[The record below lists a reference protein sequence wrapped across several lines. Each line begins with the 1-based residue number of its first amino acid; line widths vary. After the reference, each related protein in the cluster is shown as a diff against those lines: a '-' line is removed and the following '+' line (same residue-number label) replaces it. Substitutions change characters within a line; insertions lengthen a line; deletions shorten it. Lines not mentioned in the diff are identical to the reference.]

1 MRSLNEFVDY
11 AIGSVIL
18 FLLSVEL
25 FSYILRD
32 TQKEY
37 KNRVMYTTVGDIF
50 GLLGYLL
57 LIVFVISAS
66 GTFASL
72 WNLEQIPYKMVARS
86 TASLLSLILYT
97 GHITFKRAYGNEKT
111 KGRETEYYL
120 CIIFQVLGYL
130 FYLMAITSGGRL

>member
-1 MRSLNEFVDY
+1 MNEFVDY

-32 TQKEY
+32 SQKEY
-37 KNRVMYTTVGDIF
+37 KNKVMYTTVGDIF
-50 GLLGYLL
+50 GLLGYML

-66 GTFASL
+66 GTFANL
-72 WNLEQIPYKMVARS
+72 WKLEPMPYVMVARS

-97 GHITFKRAYGNEKT
+97 GHITFKKAYGHEKT

-120 CIIFQVLGYL
+120 TIIFQVLGYL
-130 FYLMAITSGGRL
+130 FYLMSITSGGRF

>member
-1 MRSLNEFVDY
+1 MNEFVDY

-37 KNRVMYTTVGDIF
+37 KNKVMYTTVGDIF
-50 GLLGYLL
+50 GLLGYML

-66 GTFASL
+66 GTFANL
-72 WNLEQIPYKMVARS
+72 WKLEPMPYVMVARS

-97 GHITFKRAYGNEKT
+97 GHIIFKRLYGNEKT

-120 CIIFQVLGYL
+120 TIIFQVLGYL
-130 FYLMAITSGGRL
+130 FYLMSITSGGRF